1 MPRDKRVALSHFKLL
16 EPRVRERTI
25 GKNHR
30 RHSYVLTR
38 VLAANGIPQ
47 HERPQPAASGSF
59 QLVLWFEPLER
70 KRLNEAN

>member
-38 VLAANGIPQ
+38 VLP
-47 HERPQPAASGSF
+47 RTASPSMSGRAGCLRKLSA
-59 QLVLWFEPLER
+59 VLWFEPLER